1 MHRLTHQF
9 VANTTIPGRY
19 FDAGSNLHLLV
30 RSGPAGPNKYWI
42 YRFTLERKRQERSL
56 GVFPRIS
63 LSEARKLAI
72 DLRAKI
78 NNRVYVADTP
88 RDSVYIN
95 QVFKDYSSEWIE
107 VNKGLWSNAKHY
119 RQWIST
125 MERYVYPRI
134 GNKTLADIGTEDVM
148 SILKPIWRTKTES
161 ASRIRERVERI
172 LSAAIAEGRREGPNP
187 ASWNGHLEFLLPSP
201 SKIRVVKHYASI
213 PYAEVPE
220 FYKTLTINPALSA
233 FSLRFLILTAARTG
247 EVLGCRW
254 DEIDG
259 NTWIVPPDRMKSRK
273 AHRVPL
279 SSAAVNLLQG
289 PKSQAPAG
297 DLVFPYKGRP
307 LSNMAMLQLLKRA
320 EPRKTVHGFR
330 SSFRVWAAEKSGYSS
345 EVAELSLAHVSGSVI
360 ERTYMRSDLLD
371 LRRELMDAWAN
382 YVTGGV
388 HG

>member
-1 MHRLTHQF
+1 MRRLTHQF
-9 VANTTIPGRY
+9 VANTTKPGRY

-30 RSGPAGPNKYWI
+30 RSGPVGPNKYWI
-42 YRFTLERKRQERSL
+42 YRFTLERKRHERSL
-56 GVFPRIS
+56 GVFPSVS

-72 DLRAKI
+72 DLSAKI
-78 NNRVYVADTP
+78 NNGVNVAEIP
-88 RDSVYIN
+88 KDSDDIN
-95 QVFKDYSSEWIE
+95 QLFKDYSSAWIE
-107 VNKGLWSNAKHY
+107 LNKGLWSNAKHY

-125 MERYVYPRI
+125 LESYVYPRI
-134 GNKTLADIGTEDVM
+134 GNKTLSDIGTDDVM
-148 SILKPIWRTKTES
+148 FILKPIWSTKTES

-220 FYKTLTINPALSA
+220 FYKKLTINPALSA
-233 FSLRFLILTAARTG
+233 FALRFLILTAARTG

-254 DEIDG
+254 DEIEG

-289 PKSQAPAG
+289 PKNPAPTG

-320 EPRKTVHGFR
+320 EPGKTVHGFR
-330 SSFRVWAAEKSGYSS
+330 SSFRIWAAEKSGYSS
-345 EVAELSLAHVSGSVI
+345 DVAELSLAHVSGSVI

-371 LRRELMDAWAN
+371 LRRELMEAWAN
-382 YVTGGV
+382 YVTGEA